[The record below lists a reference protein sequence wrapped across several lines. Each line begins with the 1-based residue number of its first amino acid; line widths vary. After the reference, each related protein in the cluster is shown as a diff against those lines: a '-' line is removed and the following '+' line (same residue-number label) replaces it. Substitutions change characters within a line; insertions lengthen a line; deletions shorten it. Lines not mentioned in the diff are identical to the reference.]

1 MSVLE
6 KKTTTTFWQGLVGQL
21 IRYGVVGG
29 IAALTEWAAFF
40 LFDGI
45 FYWHY
50 MLATVLSFLIATFVN
65 WAVGRC
71 TMFRNAAKVGT
82 AREILG
88 IYFVSGI
95 GLLLNL
101 FLMYLFVGKIGAPS
115 VAAKITATGLVF
127 LWNFASRKMFI
138 YR

>member
-88 IYFVSGI
+88 IYSVSGI
-95 GLLLNL
+95 RLLLNL

-127 LWNFASRKMFI
+127 IWNFASRKIFI